1 MLKKILFFLL
11 LPTVIFAYTSKDI
24 NISSKTSNFIIKI
37 KLKKNISYTQNIYDS
52 GINIFLTNFNFDKI
66 LIKKINDKFL
76 LKIIPL
82 TKNKTLIKI
91 QSSINL
97 KKELFNI
104 NVKNNTLTI
113 TYGKQF
119 LPKSTLNQSKQNE
132 EDKIIEE
139 VTKKSLQKSVVSPDI
154 NENKEAKINI
164 EKLEKKDN
172 ITTNVDNFNIEK
184 SDFINRVIKTYS
196 LLAIICLFLIGMAF
210 LLKRL
215 KNRAMIKP
223 NKNLFKIIYSQQI
236 APKKELILI
245 KIYDE
250 YLLLGVTDQN
260 INLIEKIDSQN
271 LKEKIKLIEGNQ
283 EQKKFIK
290 YIKEENKRYK
300 DRERNIEKDLLISS
314 IEEKIKKYKDKIN

>member
-24 NISSKTSNFIIKI
+24 NISSNSPSNFIIKI
-37 KLKKNISYTQNIYDS
+37 KLKKNISYTQNLYDF
-52 GINIFLTNFNFDKI
+52 GVNITLTDFSFDKI

-76 LKIIPL
+76 LKVIPL
-82 TKNKTLIKI
+82 TQNKTLIKI
-91 QSSINL
+91 QSSINF

-104 NVKNNTLTI
+104 NVKNNILTI

-119 LPKSTLNQSKQNE
+119 LPESPLNQSKPNE

-139 VTKKSLQKSVVSPDI
+139 VTKKSIALSNMNNKQDAAEKESEKNPEIKKESV
-154 NENKEAKINI
+154 
-164 EKLEKKDN
+164 EKVE
-172 ITTNVDNFNIEK
+172 NFNIEK
-184 SDFINRVIKTYS
+184 SDFLNRVIKTYS
-196 LLAIICLFLIGMAF
+196 LLAAICIFLVGMAF

-215 KNRAMIKP
+215 KNKGMIKP
-223 NKNLFKIIYSQQI
+223 NKNLFKIIYRQQI
-236 APKKELILI
+236 MPKKELILI

-250 YLLLGVTDQN
+250 YLLLGVTEQN
-260 INLIEKIDSQN
+260 INLIEKIDSQI
-271 LKEKIKLIEGNQ
+271 LKEKIKLVEGEQ

-290 YIKEENKRYK
+290 YIKEENKRYNEK
-300 DRERNIEKDLLISS
+300 EKNIEKDLLISS

>member
-24 NISSKTSNFIIKI
+24 NISSNSPSNFIIKI
-37 KLKKNISYTQNIYDS
+37 KLKKNISYTQNLYDF
-52 GINIFLTNFNFDKI
+52 GVNITLTDFSFDKI

-76 LKIIPL
+76 LKVIPL
-82 TKNKTLIKI
+82 TQNKTLIKI
-91 QSSINL
+91 QSSINF

-104 NVKNNTLTI
+104 NVKNNILTI

-119 LPKSTLNQSKQNE
+119 LPESPLNQSKSNE

-139 VTKKSLQKSVVSPDI
+139 VTKKSIALSNMNNKQDAAEKESEKNPEIKKESV
-154 NENKEAKINI
+154 
-164 EKLEKKDN
+164 EKVE
-172 ITTNVDNFNIEK
+172 NFNIEK
-184 SDFINRVIKTYS
+184 SDFLNRVIKTYS
-196 LLAIICLFLIGMAF
+196 LLAAICIFLVGMAF

-215 KNRAMIKP
+215 KNKGMIKP
-223 NKNLFKIIYSQQI
+223 NKNLFKIIYRQQI
-236 APKKELILI
+236 MPKKELILI

-250 YLLLGVTDQN
+250 YLLLGVTEQN
-260 INLIEKIDSQN
+260 INLIEKIDSQI
-271 LKEKIKLIEGNQ
+271 LKEKIKLVEGEQ

-290 YIKEENKRYK
+290 YIKEENKRYNEK
-300 DRERNIEKDLLISS
+300 EKNIEKDLLISS

>member
-24 NISSKTSNFIIKI
+24 DISSNSPSNFIIKI
-37 KLKKNISYTQNIYDS
+37 KLKKNISYTQNLYDF
-52 GINIFLTNFNFDKI
+52 GVNISLTDFSFDKI

-82 TKNKTLIKI
+82 TQNKTLIKI
-91 QSSINL
+91 QSSINF

-104 NVKNNTLTI
+104 NVKNNILTI

-119 LPKSTLNQSKQNE
+119 LPESPLNQSKPNE

-139 VTKKSLQKSVVSPDI
+139 VTKKSIALSNMNNKQVAAEKEPEKTSNMKKESV
-154 NENKEAKINI
+154 
-164 EKLEKKDN
+164 EKVE
-172 ITTNVDNFNIEK
+172 NFNIEK
-184 SDFINRVIKTYS
+184 SDFLSRVIKTYS
-196 LLAIICLFLIGMAF
+196 LLAVICIFLVGMAF

-215 KNRAMIKP
+215 KNKAMIKP
-223 NKNLFKIIYSQQI
+223 NKNLFKIIYRQQI
-236 APKKELILI
+236 MPKKELILI

-250 YLLLGVTDQN
+250 YLLLGVTEQN

-271 LKEKIKLIEGNQ
+271 LKEKIKLIEGEK

-290 YIKEENKRYK
+290 YIKEENKRYNEK
-300 DRERNIEKDLLISS
+300 EKNIEKDLLISS